1 MAAICPFF
9 GALVGYFKRAKLSTN
24 RRFATAVPSQ
34 LPCRATARPF
44 YLLLILAR
52 EVMLGCS
59 VQRWSISLG
68 RWAGIQVRIH
78 IFFITFAALAIV
90 FSTLP
95 DLDLLGDGLVTLAV
109 ALGSVILH
117 EAAHALAAIRVG
129 GKVDTIVL
137 GPVGGLVSPR
147 VPDEP
152 ETQLA
157 VAMAGPI
164 VHLALVVIAAGS
176 LAIAGY
182 GNIQG
187 LLHPLDPSE
196 LVEGSSWLVFGKL
209 TLWLNWVLLLLNLL
223 PAYPF
228 DGAPILRSMLWPAIG
243 RRSARI
249 VTGRAGMVVALLI
262 CACAFLPIT
271 GDVDSIIVIRF
282 SLIMLGI
289 FLFFS
294 ARQDLAS
301 SSHEELFD
309 DATGY
314 NVSGDGLDLLDAMI
328 AGEEDDDDAV
338 LVEHG
343 RRPSESREHD
353 RRAQEAYE
361 DARVDD
367 ILARLHDTS
376 LNDLSREELEVLQ
389 RASQRYK
396 RRHGAS
402 GNQVR
407 R

>member
-1 MAAICPFF
+1 
-9 GALVGYFKRAKLSTN
+9 
-24 RRFATAVPSQ
+24 
-34 LPCRATARPF
+34 
-44 YLLLILAR
+44 
-52 EVMLGCS
+52 MLGCS

-68 RWAGIQVRIH
+68 RWSGIQVRIH
-78 IFFITFAALAIV
+78 IFFIVFAALAIV

-95 DLDLLGDGLVTLAV
+95 DMDLLNDGLLTLAV
-109 ALGSVILH
+109 ALSSVVLH
-117 EAAHALAAIRVG
+117 EVAHTLAAIRVG

-164 VHLALVVIAAGS
+164 VHLTLVVIAAGA
-176 LAIAGY
+176 LAISGY
-182 GNIQG
+182 GSILG
-187 LLHPLDPSE
+187 LLKPLDPFD
-196 LVEGSSWLVFGKL
+196 LVEGSGWLVFGKL

-228 DGAPILRSMLWPAIG
+228 DGGPILRSMLWPAIG

-249 VTGRAGMVVALLI
+249 VTGRAGMVAALLI
-262 CACAFLPIT
+262 CAAAFLPIT
-271 GDVDSIIVIRF
+271 GDVDSIVAIRF
-282 SLIMLGI
+282 SLVMLGI

-301 SSHEELFD
+301 GSTDELFD

-338 LVEHG
+338 LVEHQ
-343 RRPSESREHD
+343 RRPSESREND
-353 RRAQEAYE
+353 RRAQEASE

-396 RRHGAS
+396 QRHGGNGS
-402 GNQVR
+402 GR
-407 R
+407 